1 MPTDT
6 TERGPECLIYITLV
20 GSSYDSIS
28 KRGTVGVLCNGVR
41 QGRTPA
47 IFFSA
52 CPPSANR
59 VAE

>member
-6 TERGPECLIYITLV
+6 TKRGPERLIYTTLV

-41 QGRTPA
+41 HGVHS
-47 IFFSA
+47 INLFFRMS
-52 CPPSANR
+52 PSANR